1 VSDPPSP
8 IESRPATP
16 ASHLV
21 THYSHR
27 YFLPVAGTCAVVLA
41 ALILLGEWSGTGP
54 ALYWTLFAVGVGALV
69 SSFGF
74 LAWQESLALRASRPV
89 AHVAPPAAP
98 VAPAVPGTTA
108 EPHRPVSAHH
118 LTLPHLHSGLGRAA
132 VSAAFRSGDD
142 MWRRWV
148 TPASPSL
155 GVEVAG
161 PVASSWYSPTKEGAL
176 APFAPRDQGIWFLSP
191 DHHLVIPDLP
201 SSGGGPSFSVSGGS
215 RDLRLEPEP
224 TERTQPFTEF
234 ELDTL
239 FPPEPG
245 APLPPYDDTPPPE
258 PAPDPFAGPPGSPAP
273 SPPTIPTLSDT
284 EERPRAPSAPST
296 FRTGAPPIWE
306 GLDAEIALAAAEAGA
321 MGSGPSGM
329 LPTLDSLDHQVYLEA
344 LNPTPPHLRTSHRP
358 SRPKPPKRTVRSVAS
373 PEGHEFCTMCARK
386 VADFRTWV
394 ECPRCG
400 RPLCRDCLGISFLTG
415 AGGRCFNC
423 RESREPVAA

>member
-1 VSDPPSP
+1 VSDPPSTTERKP
-8 IESRPATP
+8 PTP

-74 LAWQESLALRASRPV
+74 LAWQENLALRASRP
-89 AHVAPPAAP
+89 APSGSSPVPAA
-98 VAPAVPGTTA
+98 APSAA
-108 EPHRPVSAHH
+108 SAIREPHRPAMTHH
-118 LTLPHLHSGLGRAA
+118 LALPHLHSGLGRAA
-132 VSAAFRSGDD
+132 VSAAFRSGDEL
-142 MWRRWV
+142 WHRWS
-148 TPASPSL
+148 TPPSPSL

-161 PVASSWYSPTKEGAL
+161 PVASSWYAPTKEGAL

-191 DHHLVIPDLP
+191 EHHLVIPDLP
-201 SSGGGPSFSVSGGS
+201 PAGGGPSFNVSGGS

-224 TERTQPFTEF
+224 SERTQPFSEF

-245 APLPPYDDTPPPE
+245 APLPPFDDDSGTPP
-258 PAPDPFAGPPGSPAP
+258 SPAP
-273 SPPTIPTLSDT
+273 FATRPTPSAPPSIPILSDT
-284 EERPRAPSAPST
+284 EERPRPPSAPSSL
-296 FRTGAPPIWE
+296 RSAAPPIWE
-306 GLDAEIALAAAEAGA
+306 ALDAEIALAMAEAGA

-344 LNPTPPHLRTSHRP
+344 LNPTPPHLRSSTPR
-358 SRPKPPKRTVRSVAS
+358 SRPKPPKSIGRSVG
-373 PEGHEFCTMCARK
+373 PLPDHEFCTMCARK

-423 RESREPVAA
+423 RESHEPVAA